1 MPAPGT
7 LEVVLLEVSR
17 LLMPLKKAIDSPES
31 FYSFMLNLGWD
42 ADDIPQ
48 PLQQLGT
55 GLDTLF
61 TKLQAIFGGI
71 SLSGSVSPGSQTSSL
86 NISPADVQALIQAI
100 EQVIDG
106 IVDIVNAPDAAIPAK
121 LRDDGFREKFPVQ
134 LVNYLIITYLNTY
147 QPPLAF
153 GLRSFGV
160 IKTEYFPASGNRKPY
175 VEYQLGFSD
184 IPKIF
189 SDPVIIFRNAFGWG
203 TPDFD
208 FNQFIF
214 PIQNLFHALKIDTF
228 VEEIDTGTAKQI
240 EGGVPVEGD
249 PVRKALRAV
258 FFERARDSGRLAAEM
273 RFLMLPGDGASMLPG
288 IAMLPA
294 FNGILDFKMNLGPDI
309 AVTIKS
315 EMNLEGGVGLIIR
328 PDEPIEFILGF
339 DDSAGISNAGGNL
352 EVKAERTNAD
362 GTPTIMLGN
371 PDATRLEYKK
381 IGGKGGINLSTEHG
395 ADVYVEV
402 ELNGLKFVF
411 KPGEADGF
419 IKNLVPPDG
428 FSLDFELAAGY
439 SINSGFYF
447 RGSSAFEINL
457 PAHIQLGPIELEGM
471 TLTIKPSAQG
481 LPVELGANINA
492 ALGPINASIMNMGLS
507 VIFAFPGS
515 GGNLGPVDVQV
526 KFKPPNGVG
535 LSIDTGV
542 ITGGGFLYLDF
553 DKGEYM
559 GALELEF
566 KNMFSLK
573 AIGIINTKMPD
584 GSSGFSLLIII
595 TAEFTPIQ
603 LGFGFTLNGV
613 GGLLGLNRTTKV
625 DVLREGVKTNALKSI
640 LFPED
645 VVANINRIV
654 SDLKQVFPIMQGH
667 FIVGPMAKIGWASI
681 VTLELGLL
689 IELPEPR
696 IIILGVLKA
705 MLPAEDAPLLKLQVN
720 FLGVID
726 FENKYISFD
735 ASLYDSRL
743 LVFTLTGDMALRIS
757 WGSNALFILSVGGF
771 HPAFKDVPADLKGM
785 KRLSIS
791 LLSGDNPRIGIEAYF
806 AVTSNTV
813 QFGAKAEL
821 YAEACGFNVWGYI
834 GFDVLFQFDPFYF
847 IASIYAGLALRS
859 GTTVLLG
866 IKLRGELSGPT
877 PWNVN
882 GEASFTILFFE
893 ISVSF
898 DVTWGD
904 DPDELPKETIN
915 VLEELKK
922 QLMDSR
928 NWKAEI
934 PSNNSLFVS
943 IKKYEPPEGEIVIH
957 PFGVLSFNE
966 TLVPL
971 DIAIDKFGSKKPEGD
986 KKFALSDIKSGSI
999 PLSSQKIKDRFAPAQ
1014 FLEMKDSEKISRP
1027 SFEMLNSGF
1036 SVTASAQLNIAS
1048 PVEKKVDYEVAY
1060 LRKKRFSLFFA
1071 GILTYGRAVFDFM
1084 IRAGAVSQ
1092 SPMSIAN
1099 KIAVNAPE
1107 EVKINTEEFVIAN
1120 VSNMSPYAENMRA
1133 GSQAEA
1139 YSMYNS
1145 LISSDPSLKGKVQ
1158 VLSTFELNN

>member
-1 MPAPGT
+1 MGT
-7 LEVVLLEVSR
+7 LDEIGRHLVLAVKPLKDAVATPDSFRQFIYRLGWSATGVPPQYFDLIAKVDGAVTELAGLGTNPSLDKVIR
-17 LLMPLKKAIDSPES
+17 LLGRIKELFEAIRDISVAPPGVVDVPAFLNEIKDRLFEILITDYLSAAQPLVYNLLKA
-31 FYSFMLNLGWD
+31 LGVIEPVHIASTPDRPSIIRFKINWD
-42 ADDIPQ
+42 AIPEII
-48 PLQQLGT
+48 T
-55 GLDTLF
+55 D
-61 TKLQAIFGGI
+61 
-71 SLSGSVSPGSQTSSL
+71 
-86 NISPADVQALIQAI
+86 
-100 EQVIDG
+100 
-106 IVDIVNAPDAAIPAK
+106 
-121 LRDDGFREKFPVQ
+121 PVQ
-134 LVNYLIITYLNTY
+134 
-147 QPPLAF
+147 
-153 GLRSFGV
+153 
-160 IKTEYFPASGNRKPY
+160 
-175 VEYQLGFSD
+175 
-184 IPKIF
+184 IF
-189 SDPVIIFRNAFGWG
+189 ERVFGWG
-203 TPDFD
+203 TDNLKFEVIAQYLLELAHAIGAPVSLRKVDPDLGFKLLGNNNPDPFD
-208 FNQFIF
+208 TPVQLAVVIPFTYFNIGGTS
-214 PIQNLFHALKIDTF
+214 K
-228 VEEIDTGTAKQI
+228 EIGVRILDLPK
-240 EGGVPVEGD
+240 EGP
-249 PVRKALRAV
+249 K
-258 FFERARDSGRLAAEM
+258 
-273 RFLMLPGDGASMLPG
+273 LPG
-288 IAMLPA
+288 IIIQPEIPSEIGAELRVREDLYFRIKGGSNIGSM
-294 FNGILDFKMNLGPDI
+294 FGI
-309 AVTIKS
+309 V
-315 EMNLEGGVGLIIR
+315 IR
-328 PDEPIEFILGF
+328 PGEISVVYPFQDGQLPDFGF
-339 DDSAGISNAGGNL
+339 AVG
-352 EVKAERTNAD
+352 AD
-362 GTPTIMLGN
+362 YKPEAPKVMLGSA
-371 PDATRLEYKK
+371 DATRLQMKEASFDF
-381 IGGKGGINLSTEHG
+381 GFRFTAGQPEVMLGFELKGLALI
-395 ADVYVEV
+395 
-402 ELNGLKFVF
+402 LKA
-411 KPGEADGF
+411 GESDGF
-419 IKNLVPPDG
+419 IKKILGDG
-428 FSLDFELAAGY
+428 EAKLDLPLGIEWSSVSGIKFKGGGGFEVALA
-439 SINSGFYF
+439 
-447 RGSSAFEINL
+447 
-457 PAHIQLGPIELEGM
+457 PHISLGPISIEQMKIRLTADINPPPKLKLEIGAD
-471 TLTIKPSAQG
+471 IKG
-481 LPVELGANINA
+481 D
-492 ALGPINASIMNMGLS
+492 LGPLQFVVQGIGLS
-507 VIFAFPGS
+507 LGMEFRNN
-515 GGNLGPVDVQV
+515 GNAGPFDISLG
-526 KFKPPNGVG
+526 FKPPNGIG
-535 LSIDTGV
+535 LSVDTGV

-625 DVLREGVKTNALKSI
+625 EVLREGVKTNALKSI

-654 SDLKQVFPIMQGH
+654 SDLKQVFPVMQGH
-667 FIVGPMAKIGWASI
+667 FIIGPMAKIGWASI

-705 MLPAEDAPLLKLQVN
+705 VLPAEDAPLLKLQVN

-726 FENKYISFD
+726 FGNKYISFD

-743 LVFTLTGDMALRIS
+743 LLFTLTGDMALRIS
-757 WGSNALFILSVGGF
+757 WGSPALFILSVGGF

-893 ISVSF
+893 ISVGF

-1071 GILTYGRAVFDFM
+1071 GILTYGRAIFDFM

-1120 VSNMSPYAENMRA
+1120 VSNMSPYAENLRA

-1145 LISSDPSLKGKVQ
+1145 LISSNPSLKGKVQ